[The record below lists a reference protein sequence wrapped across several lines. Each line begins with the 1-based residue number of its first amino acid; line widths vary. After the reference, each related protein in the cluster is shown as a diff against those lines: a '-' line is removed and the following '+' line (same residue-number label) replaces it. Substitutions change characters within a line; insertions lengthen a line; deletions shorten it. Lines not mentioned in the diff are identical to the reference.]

1 MESEDERTVKKG
13 SLLTSSDFSVCLKVK
28 KAILKEHIMYLS
40 FLHKTKGR
48 GEDKEKYTLKYT
60 LKRTLKWA
68 RNIF

>member
-40 FLHKTKGR
+40 ILHKTEGR
-48 GEDKEKYTLKYT
+48 EDKEKYTLKYT